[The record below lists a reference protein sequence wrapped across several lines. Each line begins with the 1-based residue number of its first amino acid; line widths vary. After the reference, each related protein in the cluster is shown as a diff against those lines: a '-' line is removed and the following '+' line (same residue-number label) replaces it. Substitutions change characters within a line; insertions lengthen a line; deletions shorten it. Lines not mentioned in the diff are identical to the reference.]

1 MKKKKRIKMLILGGS
16 RKKIFELINSNK
28 NESEVRLATK
38 PSKKIFVSLLSN
50 MKIKKIYLTDGI
62 IKTIPPRVLNAL
74 KKANIKIIKI
84 KTKRGRK
91 PIYST
96 KKKNQVIKLL
106 KKGLKAKN
114 ICSRLGISIHVVYKL
129 KKNLKQLKIQKKEI

>member
-1 MKKKKRIKMLILGGS
+1 MLILGGS

>member
-1 MKKKKRIKMLILGGS
+1 MLILGGS

-129 KKNLKQLKIQKKEI
+129 KKNLK

>member
-62 IKTIPPRVLNAL
+62 IKTIPHRVLNAL

>member
-1 MKKKKRIKMLILGGS
+1 MLILGGS
-16 RKKIFELINSNK
+16 RRKIFELINSNK

-50 MKIKKIYLTDGI
+50 IKIKKIYLTDGI

-129 KKNLKQLKIQKKEI
+129 KKNLK